1 MTWEEFVAANLPAPA
16 TCSVQPLTGSA
27 AYGLT
32 YADSVDVVPCIVEDT
47 RRQVTVQ
54 TVDAA
59 GQITLSSTT
68 VYAPLTPEIV
78 PGSLVTT
85 PGRDARRVLAVERLT
100 AAGLPLPEH
109 QQLALE

>member
-1 MTWEEFVAANLPAPA
+1 MNWAEFAANFPSPA
-16 TCSVQPLTGSA
+16 TVSVQQLAGTG
-27 AYGLT
+27 AYGPT
-32 YADSVDVVPCIVEDT
+32 HATAVDITPCIVEDT

-54 TVDAA
+54 TVDAY

-68 VYAPLTPEIV
+68 VFAPPTPEIT

-100 AAGLPLPEH
+100 AAGLDLPEH
-109 QQLALE
+109 QEISLE